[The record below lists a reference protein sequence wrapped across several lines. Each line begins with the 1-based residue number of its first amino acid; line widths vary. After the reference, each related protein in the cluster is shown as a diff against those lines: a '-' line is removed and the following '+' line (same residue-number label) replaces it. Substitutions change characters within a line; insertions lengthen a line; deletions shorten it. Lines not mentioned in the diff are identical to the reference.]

1 MAWWIVKM
9 LKSRRDVKPLSSQ
22 AGNAG
27 QVRKGQEM
35 ISKFGELHRNSE
47 LLGTVSEFI
56 NEFIAAVK
64 PLRYFDEFIHG
75 VTVPLTAY
83 FECFGVPRESALL
96 AEGEP
101 GDFLI
106 IFPTGAAVSR
116 CDSGVQRRILAE
128 IGPGLTV
135 GEITSFD
142 GLPRT
147 ASCLTSEPCDL
158 SALSRERFPDLQAAP
173 PRLANK
179 FLLFVLQQNVA
190 RLRAMT
196 QAFTRVVV

>member
-1 MAWWIVKM
+1 MT
-9 LKSRRDVKPLSSQ
+9 S
-22 AGNAG
+22 N
-27 QVRKGQEM
+27 
-35 ISKFGELHRNSE
+35 FGELHRNSE
-47 LLGTVSEFI
+47 PLGTVSEFI

-64 PLRYFDEFIHG
+64 PLRYFDDFIHSE
-75 VTVPLTAY
+75 TVQLTEY
-83 FECFGVPRESALL
+83 FECFGEPREPALP

-106 IFPTGAAVSR
+106 IFPTGAAVS
-116 CDSGVQRRILAE
+116 CSGDGPKRRILAE
-128 IGPGLTV
+128 VGPGQMV
-135 GEITSFD
+135 GEITSFE

-147 ASCLTSEPCDL
+147 ASCLTREPCDV
-158 SALSRERFPDLQAAP
+158 AVLSRESFRDLQAAP

-196 QAFTRVVV
+196 QVFTSMVV